1 MDGEA
6 AAPGGKQPG
15 QLQDLFLGLGGGV
28 GVTEKV
34 DHLQSQPPF
43 GHHPGGHGAVD
54 PSREQ
59 GDGGPPYPH
68 RQSAGAGGGV
78 GVDIGGKIP
87 DLHVDHHLGSVHI
100 RLDVGEGLV
109 EFSAH
114 KLGQLDGGH
123 GKGLIRPLGLHLK
136 GAGGHQIVPEV
147 GFGGFQNGLGGFLT
161 GLGPGEPH
169 RPEQAAEGF
178 KGPVQVTAGLLGL
191 HVGDGLAG
199 VNAELAVWLQPA
211 TGVAHEALLEGPAV
225 EALEDHLAHFQQ
237 KDFLSHRERLG
248 SI

>member
-1 MDGEA
+1 M
-6 AAPGGKQPG
+6 
-15 QLQDLFLGLGGGV
+15 
-28 GVTEKV
+28 
-34 DHLQSQPPF
+34 
-43 GHHPGGHGAVD
+43 
-54 PSREQ
+54 
-59 GDGGPPYPH
+59 
-68 RQSAGAGGGV
+68 
-78 GVDIGGKIP
+78 DIGGKIP